1 MEKKTFVVIGPP
13 AFASPDPETM
23 KNSMFLGTQPRKVVD
38 VGSSPASDTPAAD
51 KKAGE
56 WIEEVDAT
64 TNQDELD
71 AVGQEYAESGAN
83 FKTVADAIEKKQAEL
98 DADSGDDK

>member
-1 MEKKTFVVIGPP
+1 MEKKTFVVVGPP

-23 KNSMFLGTQPRKVVD
+23 KHSMFLGTQPRHVVNL
-38 VGSSPASDTPAAD
+38 GTQSDTPSGD

-64 TNQDELD
+64 TTQDELD
-71 AVGQEYAESGAN
+71 AVAQDYSESGAN
-83 FKTVADAIEKKQAEL
+83 FKTVADAIEKKQSEL
-98 DADSGDDK
+98 DADSGDEK